1 MKIAALYDIHGN
13 LPALEAVLKEIDQT
27 HPDLIL
33 VGGDIVSGPMPRAT
47 LERLLSLGNKVR
59 FIRGNADREVVAAFD
74 GLPLDPNLPEEVQEV
89 TVWIAKQIERSQR
102 DFLAGLPEQVVID
115 VDRLSDVLFCHG
127 SPQSDEE
134 IITGATPLA
143 RLSEILAGVKQ
154 NIVVCGHTHMQFD
167 RVINGVRI
175 VNAGSVGMPYG
186 KRGLTGCCLG
196 QRSCCDGHFMTWSRQ
211 QNVSM
216 QATTRSPKISPTIMS
231 SSRQQKLRPLRY
243 LSAWRHNVRKLSHN

>member
-74 GLPLDPNLPEEVQEV
+74 GLPLDPNLPEEVREV
-89 TVWIAKQIERSQR
+89 TIWTTKQLELSHR
-102 DFLAGLPEQVVID
+102 DFLAGQPEQVVIG
-115 VDRLSDVLFCHG
+115 VDSLLDVLFCHA
-127 SPQSDEE
+127 SPRSDEE
-134 IITGATPLA
+134 ILTGATPEA

-167 RVINGVRI
+167 RAINGVRI

-186 KRGLTGCCLG
+186 EAGAYWLLLG
-196 QRSCCDGHFMTWSRQ
+196 PEVVLRRTLYDLEQAAELIRASNYPLAQDFADNNVLKPPTEAEAIEVFERMAAQR
-211 QNVSM
+211 
-216 QATTRSPKISPTIMS
+216 
-231 SSRQQKLRPLRY
+231 
-243 LSAWRHNVRKLSHN
+243 